1 METGGDAAQRG
12 VDGEVGGGAGR
23 RQAVRALDR
32 SSGLLN
38 FALDAWRFCGA
49 AQEVREAQRSTAAR
63 DFDGGAFSPEL
74 KSGAILARRRPR
86 PSVEAPGKFLVL
98 RRGYCAV
105 WPGLRCGGV
114 AWPWR
119 RSTPSRGKAAA
130 VVRLGLGGCEMG

>member
-1 METGGDAAQRG
+1 MFVGLKSFG

-38 FALDAWRFCGA
+38 FALDTWRFCGA

-74 KSGAILARRRPR
+74 KSGAIPARCGPR
-86 PSVEAPGKFLVL
+86 PSVEDPGRFLVL
-98 RRGYCAV
+98 
-105 WPGLRCGGV
+105 
-114 AWPWR
+114 
-119 RSTPSRGKAAA
+119 K
-130 VVRLGLGGCEMG
+130 